1 MSRSFRKFRTLHTA
15 TKYKRGLPF
24 FRGEKIWVGL
34 FIEPQ
39 HFFLCFFFYFSVCVF
54 CCAKQL
60 QLESMFFVLSFFFLS
75 TAPRA
80 MHRSSVPFTFKRS
93 RANVQGCQMVCF
105 WAKYPNLERI
115 FGAPNWKMLVYLMAL
130 LWMFGIYIF
139 PVLVLGTKK
148 NLATLRA
155 WKGHIC
161 AWWNGFG

>member
-1 MSRSFRKFRTLHTA
+1 MFLSCRKFWTLHTA
-15 TKYKRGLPF
+15 TKYKRALFFKDKVIQKCLGALESFGRFIRPLNTSEVCF

-105 WAKYPNLERI
+105 
-115 FGAPNWKMLVYLMAL
+115 
-130 LWMFGIYIF
+130 
-139 PVLVLGTKK
+139 
-148 NLATLRA
+148 
-155 WKGHIC
+155 
-161 AWWNGFG
+161 